1 MRNLLWIIPVLP
13 FLGALLN
20 GFLLRGRIGKKAV
33 AGIACGVVALAAVLG
48 LLIIADVFFTGPAPQ
63 SADHGA
69 EHAETARHF
78 EQEAY
83 AWIPAGPLAT
93 TADGVKSFS
102 VGMGFL
108 IDPLSAVM
116 LFVVTFVGFWIHV
129 YSAGYMAHEDGF
141 QRYFT
146 YLNLFMG
153 AMLMLVLGNNYL
165 VMFVGWEGVG
175 LCSYLLIGFYYKEE
189 FPPYAGRKAFITNR
203 VGDFGFVLG
212 LFALVATFGSLK
224 YTEIFPR
231 IAENPALLTGPGH
244 FGLTLAGF
252 IAVCLFVGA
261 MGKSAQIP
269 LYVWLPDAMA
279 GPTPVSAL
287 IHAATMVTA
296 GVYMVVRSNVIY
308 QLAPGVSTFVAIIG
322 ATTAIFAA
330 TIGLVQTDIKKVL
343 AYSTVSQ
350 LGYMFLAAGLGAYT
364 AAVFHLMTHAFFKA
378 LLFLG
383 SGSVIHAMGGE
394 QDMRKMGGLKKHLPT
409 TYKTFVIGSLAIAGI
424 PPLAGFFSKDEIL
437 HSAAAGGH
445 WILYAVGLLTAA
457 LTAFYMFRA
466 VNMTFHG
473 EFRGTHDQ
481 EHHLHESPP
490 SMTVPLWVLA
500 VGAMVSGLVGIPVEK
515 LNVFHHFLAP
525 VIARITGQTV
535 EEHEPS
541 VLFNVILIAVAIA
554 VAVLGIGLAMRLYG
568 AAKGLATEE
577 AWERRFPALHRVL
590 VNKYYVDELYDKTV
604 IGGAWS
610 LARGLFRFDAGFI
623 DGLLVNGARN
633 ATVTLAM
640 ISGFFDKYV
649 VDGLVNLTG
658 SVLDLSSRLFR
669 RLQTGYVGNY
679 ALVLAVGMFA
689 LVAVYMLIYRG

>member
-1 MRNLLWIIPVLP
+1 MRNLLWLIPVLP

-20 GFLLRGRIGKKAV
+20 GFLLRHRIGKKAV
-33 AGIACGVVALAAVLG
+33 AWIACGTVGLAAVLG
-48 LLIIADVFFTGPAPQ
+48 LLVIF
-63 SADHGA
+63 
-69 EHAETARHF
+69 EHLGSPEYAAHQPF
-78 EQEAY
+78 EQDVY
-83 AWIPAGPLAT
+83 VWMPAGPLAT
-93 TADGVKSFS
+93 TLDGVKDFT
-102 VGMGFL
+102 VTMGFL
-108 IDPLSAVM
+108 LDPLSAVM

-153 AMLMLVLGNNYL
+153 AMLLLVLGNNYL

-212 LFALVATFGSLK
+212 LFALVSTFGSLK

-231 IAENPALLTGPGH
+231 IAENSSILTGPGYL
-244 FGLTLAGF
+244 GLTLAGF
-252 IAVCLFVGA
+252 IAVCLFIGA

-308 QLAPGVSTFVAIIG
+308 QLAPNISMFVAGIG
-322 ATTAIFAA
+322 ALTAIFAA
-330 TIGLVQTDIKKVL
+330 TIGLAQNDIKKVL

-364 AAVFHLMTHAFFKA
+364 AAIFHLMTHAFFKA

-394 QDMRKMGGLKKHLPT
+394 QDMRKMGGLKKYMPK
-409 TYKTFVIGSLAIAGI
+409 TYWTFVIGSGALAGL

-445 WILYAVGLLTAA
+445 WVLYAVGLITAA
-457 LTAFYMFRA
+457 LTAFYTFRA
-466 VNMTFHG
+466 VNLTFHG
-473 EFRGTHDQ
+473 EFRGTHEQ

-490 SMTVPLWVLA
+490 SMTVPLLVLA
-500 VGAMVSGLVGIPVEK
+500 VGAVVAGFVGLPVEK
-515 LNVFHHFLAP
+515 LNFFHHFLEP
-525 VIARITGQTV
+525 VVYGIAGHTV
-535 EEHEPS
+535 EEHAVS
-541 VLFNVILIAVAIA
+541 ALFNLVLFVVAIV
-554 VAVLGIGLAMRLYG
+554 VAVGFTWLAFQLYG
-568 AAKGLATEE
+568 AARGLSTDESF
-577 AWERRFPALHRVL
+577 ERRLPAARRVL
-590 VNKYYVDELYDKTV
+590 ANKYYVDELYDATV
-604 IGGAWS
+604 IRGTWG
-610 LARGLFRFDAGFI
+610 LARSLFRFDAGFI
-623 DGLLVNGARN
+623 DGVLVHGARN
-633 ATVTLAM
+633 VTLISSM
-640 ISGFFDKYV
+640 MSGFFDKYV
-649 VDGLVNLTG
+649 VDGLVNLTAA
-658 SVLDLSSRLFR
+658 VLDLFSRLFR
-669 RLQTGYVGNY
+669 RLQTGYVGSY
-679 ALVLAVGMFA
+679 ALVLVVGMFA
-689 LVAVYMLIYRG
+689 LVAVYMLVNRG

>member
-1 MRNLLWIIPVLP
+1 MRNLLWVIPLLP

-20 GFLLRGRIGKKAV
+20 GFLLRHRIGKKAV
-33 AGIACGVVALAAVLG
+33 AAIACGTVGLAAVLG
-48 LLIIADVFFTGPAPQ
+48 LLIIFDYLGSPEYAKHQP
-63 SADHGA
+63 
-69 EHAETARHF
+69 F
-78 EQEAY
+78 EQDLYE
-83 AWIPAGPLAT
+83 WMPAGPLAT
-93 TADGVKSFS
+93 AADGVKSFTIP
-102 VGMGFL
+102 MGFL
-108 IDPLSAVM
+108 LDPLSAVM

-129 YSAGYMAHEDGF
+129 YSVGYMSHDDGF
-141 QRYFT
+141 QRFFT

-153 AMLMLVLGNNYL
+153 MMLLLILGNNYV

-212 LFALVATFGSLK
+212 LFALVSTFGTLK
-224 YTEIFPR
+224 YTELFPR
-231 IAENPALLTGPGH
+231 IAADPSLLTGPGH
-244 FGLTLAGF
+244 LGLTLAGF
-252 IAVCLFVGA
+252 IAACMFVGA

-308 QLAPGVSTFVAIIG
+308 QLATNVSMFVAVIG
-322 ATTAIFAA
+322 CATAIFAA

-394 QDMRKMGGLKKHLPT
+394 QDMRKMGGLRKHLPT
-409 TYKTFVIGSLAIAGI
+409 TYKTFVIGSAALAGI
-424 PPLAGFFSKDEIL
+424 PIFSGFFSKDEIL

-445 WILYAVGLLTAA
+445 WVLYAVGLITAA
-457 LTAFYMFRA
+457 LTAFYTFRA

-490 SMTVPLWVLA
+490 VMTVPLLVLA
-500 VGAMVSGLVGIPVEK
+500 VGATVAGLVGLPVEK
-515 LNVFHHFLAP
+515 WNVFHHFLEP
-525 VIARITGQTV
+525 VIYQIAGHGA
-535 EEHEPS
+535 EEHATS
-541 VLFNVILIAVAIA
+541 NFFTLALIAVAIV
-554 VAVLGIGLAMRLYG
+554 VASGFTYLAFRLYG
-568 AAKGLATEE
+568 AAKGLSTDVAM
-577 AWERRFPALHRVL
+577 ERRFPAAHRVL
-590 VNKYYVDELYDKTV
+590 SNKYYVDELYDKTV
-604 IGGAWS
+604 IGGTWG
-610 LARGLFRFDAGFI
+610 LARTLFRFDAGFI
-623 DGLLVNGARN
+623 DGLLVNGTRN

-640 ISGFFDKYV
+640 LSGLFDKYV
-649 VDGLVNLTG
+649 VDGLVNLVATI
-658 SVLDLSSRLFR
+658 LDGFSRLFR
-669 RLQTGYVGNY
+669 RLQTGYVSNY